1 MKTKL
6 IITESQYNRLIKP
19 LLNESLIA
27 MVLDEIVSDLDKN
40 YERVTA
46 TIKNNHDYVDKPR
59 FKVLV
64 HGGIIT
70 AKELL
75 DYMKYKY
82 HDKCGEDFLIQTID
96 DWYYKKIKNS
106 MLSKNITLW

>member
-46 TIKNNHDYVDKPR
+46 TIKNNHDYV
-59 FKVLV
+59 
-64 HGGIIT
+64 
-70 AKELL
+70 
-75 DYMKYKY
+75 
-82 HDKCGEDFLIQTID
+82 Q
-96 DWYYKKIKNS
+96 
-106 MLSKNITLW
+106 